1 METGTEISLVGD
13 GVPMTEAYVALTEKA
28 ADRIKSF
35 LAEKP
40 EVPPLRLTLMRTH
53 CMGGRGHAYDL
64 RVAEERKGDDVVVES
79 RGITVLLSPASADR
93 LRGVEVDFVETL
105 QESGFAVNNP
115 NAVGKCPCGHH
126 DLFA

>member
-1 METGTEISLVGD
+1 
-13 GVPMTEAYVALTEKA
+13 MTEAPAIQLTEKA
-28 ADRIKSF
+28 AERIRGF
-35 LAEKP
+35 LADRT
-40 EVPPLRLTLMRTH
+40 EVPPLRFALVRSH

-64 RVAEERKGDDVVVES
+64 RVAEDRAADDVVVES
-79 RGITVLLSPASADR
+79 RGITFVVSPASADR
-93 LRGVEVDFVETL
+93 LRGVELDFVETL